1 MLAEERK
8 LKRYIG
14 VSMEPRRRKVGEID
28 SIPYMEFL
36 DLLWDK
42 AFT

>member
-1 MLAEERK
+1 MLAEEEI
-8 LKRYIG
+8 LKQYVC
-14 VSMEPRRRKVGEID
+14 VSMEPRRRKVGNID
-28 SIPYMEFL
+28 ILPYEEFL